1 MIRKHHVGLV
11 SIARACQLCGVSRS
25 GYYAWRTR
33 PAGRGD
39 EVLGRKVKGIFDKS
53 NKAYG
58 TRRIKRE
65 LEKEGI
71 VISRKKISRLMNEEG
86 LVAKARRK
94 TRATTNSRHEMPVAP
109 NVLGR
114 QFEVDSPNTVWVGD
128 ITYLATTE
136 GWLYL
141 AVVIDLYSRKVVG
154 WSIGK
159 RMTKAL
165 VLNALMMA
173 IAIRKPGR
181 GLVFHSDRGSQY
193 CSHAYQQLL
202 ARHGFVC
209 SMSRKGECQ
218 DNACAES
225 LFHSL
230 KVEWIYG
237 EPLKSRHMMKRLV
250 RAYIEVFYNRQRLHS
265 KLGYLSPCDYEKNNS
280 TFSMSA

>member
-33 PAGRGD
+33 PANRGD
-39 EVLGRKVKGIFDKS
+39 EVLGREVRNIFDRS

-65 LEKEGI
+65 LEKRGI

-94 TRATTNSRHEMPVAP
+94 TRATTNSKHGLPVAP

-159 RMTKAL
+159 S
-165 VLNALMMA
+165 
-173 IAIRKPGR
+173 
-181 GLVFHSDRGSQY
+181 F
-193 CSHAYQQLL
+193 
-202 ARHGFVC
+202 
-209 SMSRKGECQ
+209 
-218 DNACAES
+218 
-225 LFHSL
+225 FHSL
-230 KVEWIYG
+230 RVEWIYG

>member
-1 MIRKHHVGLV
+1 MIGKYHAGLV

-33 PAGRGD
+33 PVGRR
-39 EVLGRKVKGIFDKS
+39 EEALGWQVRNIFNKS

-65 LEKEGI
+65 LEKMGI
-71 VISRKKISRLMNEEG
+71 VISHKKISRLMDQGG

-109 NVLGR
+109 NVLDR
-114 QFEVDSPNTVWVGD
+114 QFDVGVPDTVWVGD
-128 ITYLATTE
+128 ITYLATTG

-173 IAIRKPGR
+173 IAIRKPCR
-181 GLVFHSDRGSQY
+181 GLVFHSDY
-193 CSHAYQQLL
+193 TEENTMPKTTLTA
-202 ARHGFVC
+202 
-209 SMSRKGECQ
+209 
-218 DNACAES
+218 
-225 LFHSL
+225 
-230 KVEWIYG
+230 
-237 EPLKSRHMMKRLV
+237 
-250 RAYIEVFYNRQRLHS
+250 
-265 KLGYLSPCDYEKNNS
+265 
-280 TFSMSA
+280 